1 MIFNHLAQVLILSAF
16 KSILDV
22 TMANII
28 ASDPTINIRTQ
39 IMELKYILKSNN
51 R

>member
-16 KSILDV
+16 KS
-22 TMANII
+22 MANLI

-39 IMELKYILKSNN
+39 IMDLKYILKSNN